1 MMGLNL
7 MVTRWLRR
15 FAGIAR
21 ECIMLRVTIAL
32 AALVAAGPSTAEQ
45 LNVESARQFVVGKLF
60 AFNCFEGTRGAGR
73 IYTDGSVAGNVQF
86 GGSGPVR
93 FVTLP
98 AGTVR
103 AQGESVCASVNGLP
117 MQPCFNLDK
126 TDPQSFRG
134 SISGLRFAYCDF
146 TRRTTRPNMIRTTE
160 GPRTPLAIH
169 AAAMTEPPSD

>member
-1 MMGLNL
+1 MMGLIW

-15 FAGIAR
+15 LGVGGEF
-21 ECIMLRVTIAL
+21 IMLRIMIAAAAL
-32 AALVAAGPSTAEQ
+32 AAAGPSAAEQ
-45 LNVESARQFVVGKLF
+45 LNVDAARQFVVGKLF
-60 AFNCFEGTRGAGR
+60 AFNCFEGTHGAGR
-73 IYTDGSVAGNVQF
+73 IYNDGSVAGTVQF

-117 MQPCFNLDK
+117 IQPCFNVDR

-146 TRRTTRPNMIRTTE
+146 TRRNDKPRMVRTTE
-160 GPRTPLAIH
+160 GLRTPLAIH
-169 AAAMTEPPSD
+169 AAAMAERPSD

>member
-1 MMGLNL
+1 
-7 MVTRWLRR
+7 
-15 FAGIAR
+15 
-21 ECIMLRVTIAL
+21 MLRVAMVMAT
-32 AALVAAGPSTAEQ
+32 LVAMGPAAAEQ
-45 LNVESARQFVVGKLF
+45 LNVDAARHFVVGKLF

-73 IYTDGSVAGNVQF
+73 IYGDGSVAGTVQF

-93 FVTLP
+93 YVALP

-103 AQGESVCASVNGLP
+103 AQGESVCASVSGIP
-117 MQPCFNLDK
+117 MQPCFNVDK

-146 TRRTTRPNMIRTTE
+146 TRRSTRPSLVGTAD

-169 AAAMTEPPSD
+169 AAAMTEAAGN